1 MRTLIYASRQGAIAG
16 VKDVLA
22 IAGFGVVGEV
32 RDGAELVSLARQLRP
47 DLIVIDVAGLQA
59 LRNDP
64 IPELIRQLPGTKI
77 ALLALNS
84 DPGYVMVA
92 VEIGELSSDAAADA
106 LADVLRVTPEHREP
120 STALGSSPP
129 PDGADGIDLLQSW
142 SRRIV
147 APPTQRAL
155 SPRETQVLKLLAD
168 GKSSKDIASCLGIGI
183 TTVETHR
190 RQIGEKLNIRTIAE
204 LTKYA
209 VREGLVSLD

>member
-1 MRTLIYASRQGAIAG
+1 MRTLIYANRQGAIAG

-22 IAGFGVVGEV
+22 IAGFAVVGEA
-32 RDGAELVSLARQLRP
+32 RAGAEMIPLARQLRP

-59 LRNDP
+59 QGNDP
-64 IPELIRQLPGTKI
+64 IPELIRQLPGIKI
-77 ALLALNS
+77 VLLALNS
-84 DPGYVMVA
+84 DPGYVMAV
-92 VEIGELSSDAAADA
+92 VEIGEMSSGAAADA
-106 LADVLRVTPEHREP
+106 LAEVLRATACQREP
-120 STALGSSPP
+120 STALGSSAP
-129 PDGADGIDLLQSW
+129 PDGADGADLLQNG

-147 APPTQRAL
+147 TPPAQRAL